1 MNLPGMTSIPCALFF
16 RSVPFGVLGYVAPT
30 AAARSRLLIG
40 HAISL
45 AWAEER
51 RKASPSVWME
61 PDLLIG
67 AAVDAIY
74 RRWLAHNRSPSHLG
88 RLESMTIGL
97 RDGQP

>member
-1 MNLPGMTSIPCALFF
+1 MTLPGMTSIPCALFF

-51 RKASPSVWME
+51 RKASPSVWMG
-61 PDLLIG
+61 PVG
-67 AAVDAIY
+67 S
-74 RRWLAHNRSPSHLG
+74 RFPSHLG

>member
-40 HAISL
+40 HSISL

-51 RKASPSVWME
+51 RKASPSVWVGPAE
-61 PDLLIG
+61 S
-67 AAVDAIY
+67 
-74 RRWLAHNRSPSHLG
+74 RFPSHVG
-88 RLESMTIGL
+88 RLESMTVGL